1 MKAKLFF
8 LIFFT
13 TLFLRNLSAQTDDA
27 RITIRGTVI
36 NADKEP
42 IENAIVMIDGIRTRI
57 ITDSKGNYKIKVAPT
72 ATKIGIF
79 TFGYGLQEE
88 DIYGR
93 RQINFSF
100 ENQPSWKLHP
110 RDWGISVLGSNKVP
124 VGEESV
130 DVGYAHMKRKDITT
144 DISFI
149 DGRNKKYA
157 SYSSI
162 AEMIMREVS
171 GVRVLGL
178 PGNYRIILQGSGDL
192 FGNTAPLIVIDGMPG
207 GSINDIQ
214 PSSVESISVLK
225 GTAAAIYGCR
235 GYGGAIIIKT
245 KTYDEDW

>member
-1 MKAKLFF
+1 MKTILVS
-8 LIFFT
+8 LIIS
-13 TLFLRNLSAQTDDA
+13 TLFLSSLSAQTDDS
-27 RITIRGTVI
+27 RITIKGTVL
-36 NADKEP
+36 NANKEP
-42 IENAIVMIDGIRTRI
+42 IGNAVVMIDGIKTRT
-57 ITDSKGNYKIKVAPT
+57 ITDFKGNYKIKVAT
-72 ATKIGIF
+72 AATKIGIF

-93 RQINFSF
+93 SRINFSF

-110 RDWGISVLGSNKVP
+110 REGGISVLGSNKIS

-130 DVGYAHMKRKDITT
+130 DVGYAHMKRKVITT

-149 DGRNKKYA
+149 DGRNKKFA

-162 AEMIMREVS
+162 AEMIWREVS
-171 GVRVLGL
+171 GVRVIGT
-178 PGNYRIILQGSGDL
+178 PGNYRIILQGSADL
-192 FGNTAPLIVIDGMPG
+192 FGSVGPLIVIDGMPG

-225 GTAAAIYGCR
+225 GTAAAIYGSR
-235 GYGGAIIIKT
+235 GYGGAILIKT

>member
-1 MKAKLFF
+1 M
-8 LIFFT
+8 
-13 TLFLRNLSAQTDDA
+13 
-27 RITIRGTVI
+27 TIKGTVL
-36 NADKEP
+36 NAEKEP
-42 IENAIVMIDGIRTRI
+42 IENAIVMIDGIKTRST
-57 ITDSKGNYKIKVAPT
+57 TDSKGIFKIRVALT
-72 ATKIGIF
+72 AIKLGIF

-93 RQINFSF
+93 SRIDFNF

-110 RDWGISVLGSNKVP
+110 REGGISVLGSNKIP

-149 DGRNKKYA
+149 DGSNKKYA

-162 AEMIMREVS
+162 AEMIWREVS
-171 GVRVLGL
+171 GVRVIGT

-192 FGNTAPLIVIDGMPG
+192 FGSVGPLIIIDGMPG

-214 PSSVESISVLK
+214 PSSVASISVLK
-225 GTAAAIYGCR
+225 GTAAAIYGSR

-245 KTYDEDW
+245 KTYDEGW